1 MDMYYMSVPEE
12 LEDDLTNDMY
22 LLTVDQTGNDKH

>member
-1 MDMYYMSVPEE
+1 MYYMSVPEE